1 MKGLDYSTGPPS
13 AAAVRAAGYEFV
25 VRYVSRPGNP
35 KNITA
40 REFADMTNNGV
51 AVALVFETTANRA
64 LSGYAGGQADAQSAA
79 DQAAGVGMPGS
90 RPIYFAVDFDA
101 QPNQFGTIDDYLR
114 GAASV
119 VGIDR
124 VGVYGSFS
132 VVGHCLDVGTA
143 RYAWQTAAWSGGQA
157 DLRAH
162 LFQRRGTVYVG
173 GIACDVNDS
182 NASDFGQWPYEED
195 DMPLSDEDVNRIADA
210 SARALLNF
218 NCGIPEY
225 LRRPGDGETARFE
238 DLTLHT
244 NRGVFTVYDMV
255 VAYRTAFE
263 QLADAVA
270 KDKEIDAA
278 AIKQAVTDAIKEN
291 VLQVDLAIRGKQDEA
306 TQ

>member
-1 MKGLDYSTGPPS
+1 MRGLDYSTGPPS
-13 AAAVRAAGYEFV
+13 AAAVRAAGYRFV
-25 VRYVSRPGNP
+25 VRYLSRPGNR

-40 REFADMTNNGV
+40 REFADMTRNGV

-64 LSGYAGGQADAQSAA
+64 LSGYAGGQADARAA
-79 DQAAGVGMPGS
+79 AEQAAAVGMPSS

-101 QPNQFGTIDDYLR
+101 QPHQLGAIDAYLR

-119 VGIDR
+119 LGPGRI
-124 VGVYGSFS
+124 GVYGSYS
-132 VVGHCLDVGTA
+132 VVRHCLDAGTA
-143 RYAWQTAAWSGGQA
+143 RYAWQTAAWSGGRA

-162 LFQRRGTVYVG
+162 LFQRIGTVHVAG
-173 GIACDVNDS
+173 VACDVNDS
-182 NASDFGQWPYEED
+182 NANDFGQWPYEED

-218 NCGIPEY
+218 NCGIPEH

-238 DLTLHT
+238 DLALHT

-270 KDKEIDAA
+270 RDQEIDAA
-278 AIKQAVTDAIKEN
+278 AIKQAVADAIREN
-291 VLQVDLAIRGKQDEA
+291 VVTVDVAVRGQEV
-306 TQ
+306 QQ